1 MRKRIAECEMR
12 IAELEMG
19 NAKLGRFR
27 IPDSTIFGASQSF
40 PLRNPQSAFLS
51 PQFRNPQSAIRNT
64 SKPWTALALAHNGAN
79 LLLGW
84 REDHATSGS
93 GPGSSNLL
101 SSMPRSSI
109 GE

>member
-51 PQFRNPQSAIRNT
+51 PQFRNPQSAIRNPKYFET
-64 SKPWTALALAHNGAN
+64 LDCACARAQ
-79 LLLGW
+79 W
-84 REDHATSGS
+84 R
-93 GPGSSNLL
+93 
-101 SSMPRSSI
+101 
-109 GE
+109 